1 MEANEDDDQ
10 NEIAKIEGC
19 TIHWTSPKNNLTVIV
34 KQKKQRN
41 KNTKQ
46 IRVVE
51 REEKC
56 ESFFHFFNPPK
67 DPHENEEENDDDK
80 NDEGDEDFYDEEVA
94 QDIEA
99 GQVLIEAL
107 VPRAAYYYS
116 GKAVE
121 EVAKELRQA
130 YGGDL

>member
-1 MEANEDDDQ
+1 MVD
-10 NEIAKIEGC
+10 
-19 TIHWTSPKNNLTVIV
+19 
-34 KQKKQRN
+34 
-41 KNTKQ
+41 
-46 IRVVE
+46 

-56 ESFFHFFNPPK
+56 ESFFHFFNPPR
-67 DPHENEEENDDDK
+67 DPHEGEEDGDDDE
-80 NDEGDEDFYDEEVA
+80 DDDDEDDFYEEEVA

-107 VPRAAYYYS
+107 APRAAYYYS

-121 EVAKELRQA
+121 EVAKELSQA

>member
-1 MEANEDDDQ
+1 M
-10 NEIAKIEGC
+10 
-19 TIHWTSPKNNLTVIV
+19 
-34 KQKKQRN
+34 
-41 KNTKQ
+41 
-46 IRVVE
+46 VE

-67 DPHENEEENDDDK
+67 DPHQGEDDGNDNKHGDNDDD
-80 NDEGDEDFYDEEVA
+80 EDEDDFYEEEVA

-121 EVAKELRQA
+121 EVAKELSQA